1 MLAKINKVLT
11 PARRKALY
19 GVVTAAVAAA
29 IAFNVVT
36 SDQMNSVVEGT
47 LSVVTALTTLLAL
60 LNTSAGPHD
69 SSDDQ

>member
-11 PARRKALY
+11 PGRRKALY

-36 SDQMNSVVEGT
+36 SDQLGNVIEGT
-47 LSVVTALTTLLAL
+47 LSVVTALTTLMAL

-69 SSDDQ
+69 AADDQ